1 MASLS
6 RLMNRDAQPTD
17 MFRNSVNTPPAR
29 ESFLHQLQ
37 SDSPFVPGFPSSDDA
52 SDLTYLRA
60 PVSGR
65 ADTRKRPHPIA
76 FGFEESLDEN
86 TFNVPSMGSRPPGQ
100 LAVRP
105 GASGGLPKPVT
116 ANEVDAIANER
127 KLTKVLRTE
136 LHSFAKCGMPLSPA
150 DLRLRLVLFAEDLS
164 QRQLLNTLVEDQ
176 KAIKTLLAAVDS
188 KIKAKAVLEGHV
200 KFYQLTPLSTRNG
213 LRLLCEIAL
222 SEEGRTNYVN
232 VWQDAMVAFEA
243 KSPELKYEYFFRDV
257 NLRKLVQTE
266 MRKRSTTQRE
276 QLRRLH
282 FAKARAQ
289 HQRWCHVVDQ
299 WSPFTDTTQCA
310 RSMCDT
316 GMYLASEL
324 QEAHI
329 RMKQRTYTIKHMG
342 GVPTGNTTQAL
353 EGTADADEDADEED
367 LDVDADPAPKA
378 KKAKPSKQGETV
390 DVKFWRGVEAEV
402 LAVNQKYAKNMEGY
416 KASSYIEKLIHEDH
430 GQFGKKQSAAHAL
443 LLACRPSPP
452 PAPIG
457 SDAQLPEGSAATG
470 VLENEYGANSYERAG
485 SVAAA
490 PRGYREFQS

>member
-6 RLMNRDAQPTD
+6 CLLNRDAQLTD
-17 MFRNSVNTPPAR
+17 MFGNCANTPPAW

-52 SDLTYLRA
+52 SDSTYLQA

-100 LAVRP
+100 LAVQP

-116 ANEVDAIANER
+116 ANEVDAIANEH
-127 KLTKVLRTE
+127 KLTKVLRME
-136 LHSFAKCGMPLSPA
+136 LHSFEKCGMPLSPA

-200 KFYQLTPLSTRNG
+200 KEWITSLVRD
-213 LRLLCEIAL
+213 AL
-222 SEEGRTNYVN
+222 SKEGRTNYVN

-243 KSPELKYEYFFRDV
+243 KSHELKYEYLFRDV
-257 NLRKLVQTE
+257 NLRKLIQTE

-276 QLRRLH
+276 QLHRLLVH
-282 FAKARAQ
+282 SISAGAMACSLDEFEHNLLSPWRISGVPLQIPLNVHAR
-289 HQRWCHVVDQ
+289 CVI
-299 WSPFTDTTQCA
+299 
-310 RSMCDT
+310 
-316 GMYLASEL
+316 L
-324 QEAHI
+324 
-329 RMKQRTYTIKHMG
+329 RTYTIKHMG

-353 EGTADADEDADEED
+353 EGTADADEDADKED
-367 LDVDADPAPKA
+367 LDVDADPALKA

-402 LAVNQKYAKNMEGY
+402 LAVNQNY
-416 KASSYIEKLIHEDH
+416 SYIEKLIHEDN

-443 LLACRPSPP
+443 LLACCPSPP

-457 SDAQLPEGSAATG
+457 SDAQLPEGSAAMG
-470 VLENEYGANSYERAG
+470 VWENEYGANSYERAG